1 MKIIVSSCLLGNN
14 CKYNGKNNYN
24 PKLIDFLKQMEIIE
38 VCPEQMGGLSTPRL
52 PSEIKGDIVINKE
65 GIDVT
70 PFFQKG
76 ACKTLEIAKNNSC
89 KVAILKS
96 NSPSCGFGS
105 VYDGT
110 FSSKLK
116 SGNGVTAV
124 STCHSC
130 GGHQLFFRKIFQN
143 TVDKHSFCYG
153 IVKGFTDDG
162 GIGKKFPEIFSG
174 YPDAV
179 CADIQIWIDL
189 FQQ

>member
-65 GIDVT
+65 GIDDT

-116 SGNGVTAV
+116 SGNGVTAD
-124 STCHSC
+124 
-130 GGHQLFFRKIFQN
+130 LLYKN
-143 TVDKHSFCYG
+143 G
-153 IVKGFTDDG
+153 IVILNENNFELLEK
-162 GIGKKFPEIFSG
+162 ENE
-174 YPDAV
+174 
-179 CADIQIWIDL
+179 
-189 FQQ
+189 